1 MRSEIVQEGIVVV
14 HATASFA
21 AARTFEMAWNERPMP
36 VVPGPE
42 ILPSIDVALANGPQF
57 TQFFDYRFCPDHIP
71 MSGGDSARVQIWIR
85 HKDGPVVDVPHAVGL
100 LDAGPPGIIT
110 RLTEMRPMAS
120 VDFRMQLFMPLPLE
134 GVDPNDHWLFDAH
147 SRILGEG
154 YAEQIMWLYAPDGR
168 PVGTTQQLIA
178 VLG

>member
-1 MRSEIVQEGIVVV
+1 MRSEIVQGGEVVV

-21 AARTFEMAWNERPMP
+21 AVRTFEMTWNERPIP
-36 VVPGPE
+36 VVPGPKH
-42 ILPSIDVALANGPQF
+42 LPSIDVSLANGPQF
-57 TQFFDYRFCPDHIP
+57 TQFFDYRFCPDHMP
-71 MSGGDSARVQIWIR
+71 LSGGDSARVQIWIR
-85 HKDGPVVDVPHAVGL
+85 HKDCPIVDVPHAVGL

-134 GVDPNDHWLFDAH
+134 SVDPSEHWLFDAH
-147 SRILGEG
+147 TRVLGEG
-154 YAEQIMWLYAPDGR
+154 YAEQIMWLYTPDGR